1 MVRRTADEAEQTRQA
16 IVDAAR
22 SLFAT
27 RGFAATPTE
36 DVVAAAGVTRGALYH
51 HFADKAALF
60 REVFAQL
67 SAELDRTV
75 NAAAR
80 AAAASGSVPEA
91 FAAGCGAVLDF
102 MVRPDYHQIAVVD
115 APSVLGSEAWHDVDA
130 GLGLATTRAGLR
142 ALAEAG
148 ALRVAYSDA
157 LAVAV
162 FGALTE
168 AGIVLSRRA
177 PGSPGRDE
185 LLAAILG
192 LVLERK
198 RPNENDDEA
207 G

>member
-1 MVRRTADEAEQTRQA
+1 MVRRTADEAERTKEA
-16 IVDAAR
+16 IVGAAR
-22 SLFAT
+22 ELFAN

-67 SAELDRTV
+67 LAELDATV

-80 AAAASGSVPEA
+80 SAAAGGSVPEA
-91 FAAGCGAVLDF
+91 FAAGCGALLDF

-115 APSVLGSEAWHDVDA
+115 APSVMGSVAWHDVDA
-130 GLGLATTRAGLR
+130 GLGLATTRRGIR

-162 FGALTE
+162 YGALTE
-168 AGIVLSRRA
+168 AGIVLSRGA
-177 PGSPGRDE
+177 PESPSRDE
-185 LLAAILG
+185 LLAAILD
-192 LVLERK
+192 LVLVR
-198 RPNENDDEA
+198 D
-207 G
+207 